1 MTMSTSTVIR
11 RAKPED
17 ISAIERL
24 LTDAHLPVD
33 GARAAFQTG
42 FVAEDGGRVIG
53 GAALE
58 CFEDGALLRSVVVDR
73 AARGQGL
80 GQRLTMAALEEA
92 SALRLPAVYLL
103 TMTAEGFFPKLGFV
117 RTTRDAVPRSVQESV
132 EFRSA
137 CPASAAVFARRVP
150 RSSFSPCS

>member
-58 CFEDGALLRSVVVDR
+58 CFEDGALLRSVVVDPS
-73 AARGQGL
+73 ARGRGL
-80 GQRLTMAALEEA
+80 GQRLTRAALDEA
-92 SALRLPAVYLL
+92 SSLRLPAVYLL
-103 TMTAEGFFPKLGFV
+103 TTTAEGFFPKLGFV
-117 RTTRDAVPRSVQESV
+117 RTTRDAVPSSVQESV

-137 CPASAAVFARRVP
+137 CPASAAVFARRLD
-150 RSSFSPCS
+150 C

>member
-1 MTMSTSTVIR
+1 MSTSTKIR
-11 RAKPED
+11 RASPED
-17 ISAIERL
+17 LSAIERL
-24 LTDAHLPVD
+24 LTDAHLPLD

-42 FVAEDGGRVIG
+42 FVAEDGGRVMG

-103 TMTAEGFFPKLGFV
+103 TITAEGFFPKLGFV

-137 CPASAAVFARRVP
+137 CPTSAAVFARRVP
-150 RSSFSPCS
+150 RSSFSPGS